1 GCILRSVTTMSTP
14 PALTISSAAA
24 PEVFDGIEGEAPKGA
39 EAAPYAGALGAA
51 LALMAEEDGQ

>member
-1 GCILRSVTTMSTP
+1 MSTP

>member
-1 GCILRSVTTMSTP
+1 MKL
-14 PALTISSAAA
+14 AA

-39 EAAPYAGALGAA
+39 EAVAYTGALGAA